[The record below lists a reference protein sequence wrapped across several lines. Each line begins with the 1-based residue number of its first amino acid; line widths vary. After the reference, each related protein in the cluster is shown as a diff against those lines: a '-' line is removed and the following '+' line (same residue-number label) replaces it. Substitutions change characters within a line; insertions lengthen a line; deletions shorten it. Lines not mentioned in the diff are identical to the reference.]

1 MTGRPGFCGAEGGM
15 SCLVKKEEISKEGR
29 SSSRE
34 ERRDRFMALNIKN
47 PETERLARELA
58 RRRKQGITEVL
69 TDVLR
74 KEVERERKKPSRQ
87 DFGVFKRGI
96 DEIVAHFNSLPV
108 LDDRTD
114 DEILGYNEQGL
125 FD

>member
-1 MTGRPGFCGAEGGM
+1 
-15 SCLVKKEEISKEGR
+15 
-29 SSSRE
+29 
-34 ERRDRFMALNIKN
+34 MALNIKN

-69 TDVLR
+69 TEVLR
-74 KEVERERKKPSRQ
+74 KEVERERRKPTAR
-87 DFGVFKRGI
+87 DYEAFKRGI
-96 DEIVAHFNSLPV
+96 DEIVAHFNRLPV
-108 LDDRTD
+108 LDDRSD

>member
-1 MTGRPGFCGAEGGM
+1 
-15 SCLVKKEEISKEGR
+15 
-29 SSSRE
+29 
-34 ERRDRFMALNIKN
+34 MALNIKN
-47 PETERLARELA
+47 PETERLVRELS

-69 TDVLR
+69 TEVLR
-74 KEVERERKKPSRQ
+74 KEVERERRKPSRQ
-87 DFGVFKRGI
+87 DDEAFKRGI
-96 DEIVAHFNSLPV
+96 DEIVARVKRLPV